1 MSQEVVN
8 RQRMARRAL
17 VLGGIGLAAAL
28 PAVAPSSYVMH
39 LLVMSA
45 LWAILALS
53 MELVLGVTGLLS
65 AAHGALFGIGGYTA
79 ALLVV
84 RAGWNSW
91 PALLLAAIAG
101 ALGGLLIGL
110 PTLRARGPY
119 FVISSLCF
127 GLVVQI
133 VIDKWDAVTF
143 GPVGVSS
150 IPAPSPI
157 AIPGVGRISFDS
169 VPAQYWAILATL
181 IVVVIGVGRI
191 VDSRVGRAFQAIRV
205 NEGLAEALGVPTARL
220 SLLAFVLSG
229 AIAGVAGG
237 FYGFY
242 ITFLSP
248 ADASFWISLNAIL
261 FVVVGGAGTIGG
273 PIVGAFVMTVLPET
287 LRLFEEWRLFIF
299 GLLLIV
305 VMIGFPQGIAGG
317 ARALWGRATR
327 RRAEESSGA

>member
-1 MSQEVVN
+1 MPA
-8 RQRMARRAL
+8 RARRRMAYVAA
-17 VLGGIGLAAAL
+17 LAAAAAI
-28 PAVAPSSYVMH
+28 PAAAPTPYVMH
-39 LLVMSA
+39 LLVMTA
-45 LWAILALS
+45 IWAILALS

-79 ALLVV
+79 ALLAV
-84 RAGWNSW
+84 RMGLNSW
-91 PALLLAAIAG
+91 PALGLAAIAG

-133 VIDKWDAVTF
+133 VIDKWDALTF
-143 GPVGVSS
+143 GPLGVTS
-150 IPAPSPI
+150 IPALSPI
-157 AIPGVGRISFDS
+157 TVPGVARLTFDS
-169 VPAQYWAILATL
+169 LNAQYWAILAVL
-181 IVVVIGVGRI
+181 AVVVLLLRRL
-191 VDSRVGRAFQAIRV
+191 VDSRVGRAFRAIRV
-205 NEGLAEALGVPTARL
+205 NDGLAEALGVPTMRF
-220 SLLAFVLSG
+220 SLLAFMLSG

-242 ITFLSP
+242 ITYLNP
-248 ADASFWISLNAIL
+248 ADASFWIGLNAIL

-273 PIVGAFVMTVLPET
+273 PIAGAFAMTMLPEM

-305 VMIGFPQGIAGG
+305 IIIFFPQGIAGG
-317 ARALWGRATR
+317 VRTLWALGR
-327 RRAEESSGA
+327 RRGGEPVADA

>member
-1 MSQEVVN
+1 
-8 RQRMARRAL
+8 MALRRAL
-17 VLGGIGLAAAL
+17 ILGVVGLAVAL
-28 PAVAPSSYVMH
+28 PAVVQSAYLMH
-39 LLVMSA
+39 LLVMSG
-45 LWAILALS
+45 LWAVLALS

-84 RAGWNSW
+84 RGGWNAW
-91 PALLLAAIAG
+91 AALLLAAIAG
-101 ALGGLLIGL
+101 ALGGLFIGL

-133 VIDKWDAVTF
+133 VIDKWDALTF
-143 GPVGVSS
+143 GPLGITS
-150 IPAPSPI
+150 IPPLSPLAGQYWTVLAILGIVVI
-157 AIPGVGRISFDS
+157 AVGR
-169 VPAQYWAILATL
+169 L
-181 IVVVIGVGRI
+181 

-205 NEGLAEALGVPTARL
+205 NEGLAEALGVPTRRL

-242 ITFLSP
+242 ITYLNP
-248 ADASFWISLNAIL
+248 ADASFWVSLNAIL
-261 FVVVGGAGTIGG
+261 FVVVGGSGTIAG
-273 PIVGAFVMTVLPET
+273 PIVGAFAMTVLPET

-305 VMIGFPQGIAGG
+305 VIIFFPQGIAGG
-317 ARALWGRATR
+317 ARTLWARAAR
-327 RRAEESSGA
+327 RPLSKAPHA

>member
-1 MSQEVVN
+1 
-8 RQRMARRAL
+8 

-28 PAVAPSSYVMH
+28 PAVAPSAYVLH
-39 LLVMSA
+39 LLVMSG
-45 LWAILALS
+45 LWALLALS

-84 RAGWNSW
+84 RAGFNAW

-143 GPVGVSS
+143 GPLGITS

-157 AIPGVGRISFDS
+157 RIPGIGRISFES
-169 VPAQYWAILATL
+169 VAAQYWAILATL
-181 IVVVIGVGRI
+181 ILVVFAVGRI
-191 VDSRVGRAFQAIRV
+191 VDSRVGRALQAIRV
-205 NEGLAEALGVPTARL
+205 HEGLAEALGVPTARL
-220 SLLAFVLSG
+220 CLLAFVLSG

-242 ITFLSP
+242 ITYLSP

-261 FVVVGGAGTIGG
+261 FVVVGGAGTIAG
-273 PIVGAFVMTVLPET
+273 PIVGAFVITVLPET
-287 LRLFEEWRLFIF
+287 LRLFEDWRLFIF
-299 GLLLIV
+299 GVLLIV
-305 VMIGFPQGIAGG
+305 VIIVFPQGIAGG
-317 ARALWGRATR
+317 ARLLWGWATR
-327 RRAEESSGA
+327 RRAAESSGA

>member
-1 MSQEVVN
+1 MGN
-8 RQRMARRAL
+8 RGRRRVL
-17 VLGGIGLAAAL
+17 QLGGIGLAAAM
-28 PAVAPSSYVMH
+28 PAIVPSAYVMH

-84 RAGWNSW
+84 RAGFNTW
-91 PALLLAAIAG
+91 PALLLAAVAG

-133 VIDKWDAVTF
+133 VIDKWDVVTF
-143 GPVGVSS
+143 GPLGVTS

-157 AIPGVGRISFDS
+157 VIPGVGRLSFES
-169 VPAQYWAILATL
+169 VAAQYWAILATL
-181 IVVVIGVGRI
+181 ILVVVGVGRI

-205 NEGLAEALGVPTARL
+205 NEGLAETLGVPTASL

-229 AIAGVAGG
+229 AIAGVAGA

-261 FVVVGGAGTIGG
+261 FVVVGGAGTVGG
-273 PIVGAFVMTVLPET
+273 PIVGAFAMTVLPET

-305 VMIGFPQGIAGG
+305 VVIFFPQGIAGG
-317 ARALWGRATR
+317 ARMLWERTTR
-327 RRAEESSGA
+327 RRAAESSGA

>member
-1 MSQEVVN
+1 MGN
-8 RQRMARRAL
+8 RGRRRVL
-17 VLGGIGLAAAL
+17 QLGGIGLAAAM
-28 PAVAPSSYVMH
+28 PAIAPSAYVMH

-84 RAGWNSW
+84 RTGFNTW
-91 PALLLAAIAG
+91 PALLLAAVAG

-143 GPVGVSS
+143 GPLGVTS

-157 AIPGVGRISFDS
+157 AIPGVGRISFES
-169 VPAQYWAILATL
+169 VAAQYWAILATL
-181 IVVVIGVGRI
+181 ILVVVAVGRI
-191 VDSRVGRAFQAIRV
+191 VDSRVGRGFQAIRV
-205 NEGLAEALGVPTARL
+205 NEGLAETLGVPTASL

-242 ITFLSP
+242 ITYLSP

-261 FVVVGGAGTIGG
+261 FVVVGGAGTVGG
-273 PIVGAFVMTVLPET
+273 PIVGAFAMTVLPET

-305 VMIGFPQGIAGG
+305 VVIFFPQGIAGG
-317 ARALWGRATR
+317 ARMLWGRATR
-327 RRAEESSGA
+327 RRAAESSGA